1 MISKKEIQKIND
13 SLRKG
18 DKKEIEKL
26 CGLSAMTLNK
36 FFCGNEDLVSDE
48 SALKIVEAAAIVIK
62 QRNAVKKAT
71 NKIINS
77 I

>member
-26 CGLSAMTLNK
+26 SGLSSMTLNK

-62 QRNAVKKAT
+62 QRNSLKKAT
-71 NKIINS
+71 NKIAKS

>member
-1 MISKKEIQKIND
+1 MIDKKEIQKIND
-13 SLRKG
+13 SLRHG

-26 CGLSAMTLNK
+26 SGFSAVTLNK
-36 FFCGNEDLVSDE
+36 FFGGNEELVSDE
-48 SALKIVEAAAIVIK
+48 AALKIVEAAAIVIK

-77 I
+77 L